1 MKRRTALSLVVASL
15 VVTAACSEPG
25 RIVFPSSPTTLSV
38 PPAAPGA
45 PSTATPISVGQNV
58 RATVTLDDRRCDIDH
73 DLQPCAQFVIVPE
86 TTGLL
91 WVRLS
96 SAGPSELALRIAGL
110 VRGYDVKQ
118 IEGSASVVA
127 GQKYEVSVALH
138 FAKDGNIDQLFELT
152 TKLDH

>member
-1 MKRRTALSLVVASL
+1 MTRRTALSLVVAAL

-25 RIVFPSSPTTLSV
+25 RIIFPTSPTNLSI
-38 PPAAPGA
+38 PPATPGA
-45 PSTATPISVGQNV
+45 PSTATPISVGQSV
-58 RATVTLDDRRCDIDH
+58 RATVALSDKTCEVDH
-73 DLQPCAQFVIVPE
+73 DLQPCAQFAIVPD

-91 WVRLS
+91 WVRLT

-110 VRGYDVKQ
+110 VRGYDVRQ
-118 IEGSASVVA
+118 IEGSASVIA

-138 FAKDGNIDQLFELT
+138 FAKDGNTDQLFELT